1 MKKDL
6 FILAGPTA
14 VGKTAISINLAKN
27 LKGEIVSA
35 DSMQI
40 YKYMNIGSA
49 KIKEDEK
56 EGIPHHVIDFVEPSQ
71 EFSVVEF
78 KNEATRAID
87 EITSNSKL
95 PLLVGGTGF
104 YIDSLIFNYDFANA
118 YKDEAYREHL
128 KALALEKGNEYVHS
142 LLKDIDKE
150 SYNKLYPNDLKRVIR
165 ALEVYKLTGKTIS
178 DYNAEQDIYN
188 IPYNV
193 YYFVLTMD
201 RAKLYDRINRRVDIM
216 IEEGLINEVIK
227 LKNMGLTADMQ
238 SMKGIGYKEIL
249 YYLDGKITLDEAVEM
264 IKKGSRN
271 YAKRQLTW
279 FRKDKRVIWIDKD
292 TYNDDGEVSKA
303 IINRFNSLRNEFKH
317 NKNL

>member
-14 VGKTAISINLAKN
+14 VGKTAISINLAKK
-27 LKGEIVSA
+27 LHGEIISA

-40 YKYMNIGSA
+40 YKFMDIGSA

-56 EGIPHHVIDFVEPSQ
+56 EEIPHYVIDFIDPSK

-78 KNEATRAID
+78 KNEATKSIELID
-87 EITSNSKL
+87 SKNKL
-95 PLLVGGTGF
+95 PMVVGGTGF
-104 YIDSLIFNYDFANA
+104 YIDSLIFNYDFANT
-118 YKDEAYREHL
+118 YRDEDYRDYL
-128 KALALEKGNEYVHS
+128 KNLAQERGNEYVHS
-142 LLKDIDKE
+142 LLKNIDSE
-150 SYNKLYPNDLKRVIR
+150 SYNRLYPNDLKRVIR
-165 ALEVYKLTGKTIS
+165 ALEVYKITGKTIS
-178 DYNAEQDIYN
+178 EFNAMQDIYD

-201 RAKLYDRINRRVDIM
+201 RAKLYERINHRVDIM
-216 IEEGLINEVIK
+216 LEEGLIDEVKK
-227 LKNMGLTADMQ
+227 LKNMGLTEDMQ

-249 YYLDGKITLDEAVEM
+249 YYLNGNLSLDEAVEM

-292 TYNDDGEVSKA
+292 NYEDDYQVTEA
-303 IINRFNSLRNEFKH
+303 IISKFNEM
-317 NKNL
+317 KNLKI

>member
-40 YKYMNIGSA
+40 YKYMDIGSA

-150 SYNKLYPNDLKRVIR
+150 SYKKLYPNDLKRVIR

-178 DYNAEQDIYN
+178 EYNAEQDIYN